1 MLFFNLKNRVNFITN
16 LSSAGFQKW
25 IGYSNIKSFPAHFYV
40 QKEASFCT
48 PNTPIP
54 FEVERLN
61 VGNAMNLATGKFTA
75 PVKGTYYFAFTALAH
90 FPQSSA
96 TRLYLDILLYLN
108 GNRIGRAQ
116 VDESNTVNGQ
126 YSPLVLHSSLQLNI
140 GDQVW
145 MQLSEA
151 DDISSEVCLMD
162 DASKSTH
169 FTGWL
174 LEEEIVASL

>member
-1 MLFFNLKNRVNFITN
+1 
-16 LSSAGFQKW
+16 
-25 IGYSNIKSFPAHFYV
+25 
-40 QKEASFCT
+40 
-48 PNTPIP
+48 
-54 FEVERLN
+54 
-61 VGNAMNLATGKFTA
+61 MNLATGKFTA

-96 TRLYLDILLYLN
+96 TRLYLDIFLYLN

-116 VDESNTVNGQ
+116 VVESNTVNGQ
-126 YSPLVLHSSLQLNI
+126 YSPLVLHSSLKLNM

-145 MQLSEA
+145 MQI
-151 DDISSEVCLMD
+151 DGISSEVCLMD